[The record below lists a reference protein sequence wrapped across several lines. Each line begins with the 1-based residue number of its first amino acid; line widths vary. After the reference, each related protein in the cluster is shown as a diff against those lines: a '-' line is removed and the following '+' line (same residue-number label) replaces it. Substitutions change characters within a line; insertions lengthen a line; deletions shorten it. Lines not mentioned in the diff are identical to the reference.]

1 MKENLKQSSDL
12 SPTKRALLA
21 LNKMQAKLDALER
34 EKNEAIAI
42 IGMGCRFPGGGDNP
56 EAFWQILR
64 DGVDTISEIPKNR
77 WNVDEFYDPD
87 PAAPGKIYCRYGGFL
102 KDVEQFDPQFFGIS
116 PREAMS
122 LDPQQRLLLEV
133 SYEALEH
140 ANQSPDRLFESR
152 TGVFVGLIST
162 DYAMSI
168 LPNPEQIDAYF
179 GTGNSYS
186 VSAGRLSYI
195 LGLTG
200 PSMTVDTSC
209 SSSLIALHLAC
220 HSLRRRECD
229 MSLVCGANLILAP
242 ILSITFSK
250 AGMLAPDGRCKTFD
264 ASANGYV
271 RGEGCGV
278 VILKRLSDAAANR
291 DNILAVIRGTAV
303 NQDGPSGGL
312 TVPNGPSQEK
322 VIREAL
328 QNSRVEPSQVSY
340 IEAHGTGTSLGDPIE
355 IGALAA
361 VFGKDRTQEYPL
373 IVGSVKT
380 NVGHLESAAGMASLI
395 KVLLSLQHEEIP
407 PHLHFKKP
415 NPHISWDRIA
425 IKVPTERMSWPVG
438 EKPRIAG
445 ISSFGVSGTN
455 AHVLVE
461 EGSGVPL
468 TPHPSPLTPH
478 LLCLSARTEKALGE
492 LAGRYEKWLSEH
504 PKADMGDVCFSANTG
519 RSHFNRRV
527 CVTAETGE
535 QAKEKLSAFRTG
547 HETSGILKGQSAG
560 PPRIVFLFTGQG
572 AQYIGMGR
580 ELYETQP
587 LFRTTL
593 DRCNEILR
601 DYLEKPLLEVIYSD
615 ANVPGELLLNET
627 AYTQP
632 ALFALEYA
640 LAALWQ
646 SWGVKPHAV
655 MGHSVGEYAAAC
667 IAGVF
672 GLEDG
677 LKLIAER
684 GRLMQSLPRN
694 GEMLSVQADEER
706 VISAIAGY
714 ENDVSIAASNGPR
727 SFVISGKSDTIRH
740 ISDSLKNEGVKVKK
754 LEVSHAFHSPLM
766 EPMLADFATTLNS
779 VSFHSPRIAIVSN
792 LTGDFAASDM
802 TSPEYW
808 LKHVRH
814 PVRFFNSMDSL
825 YRKRYQ
831 IFLEIGP
838 KPVLLGMGRL
848 CLPKDAGVWLPGLR
862 PNRPDWQQ
870 LLESLAEL
878 YVRGVDVDWLG
889 FDKDCPRAKVH
900 LPTYPFQRQRYWI
913 ESVFLKEVRGQ
924 GSVGAKNFSPEP
936 RTLSEA
942 EGNPE
947 PLIGTRLNLPF
958 SQEIRFESRISC
970 DSPPHLK
977 DHRIFGT
984 VVMPAASHISL
995 VLSGVRQAL
1004 HTDACVIEE
1013 LLFSRAIA
1021 LSEDEIR
1028 TLQLIFTPCDTDAF
1042 SFQIVSIRDGEAQNH
1057 ADSWVLHSSGKVRL
1071 LSEAMPL
1078 YENHAEYLKA
1088 RCGEALSGSEFY
1100 AYIQQSGYVWGPS
1113 FQWTETVWR
1122 NEKEALC
1129 RITKPSLLPDE
1140 VKDYQ
1145 LYPGLLDACFQLLGS
1160 FGKSKEKR
1168 GEPRTLSEAE
1178 GNPERSRREPLTY
1191 SYMPFR
1197 VEEFN
1202 FYRRPEP
1209 GERLWS
1215 HVRLEDFQTTSQ
1227 SSVIGNLSVFDD
1239 AGQVIATVRGFEF
1252 RKTSR
1257 ESLLQAMQ
1265 KNSDW
1270 FYEVVWNP
1278 KSRTPNPE
1286 RSRREPRTW
1295 LIFADQKGF
1304 GTALA
1309 ARLKAHEERCVT
1321 VFPGQGYEI
1330 FDGDRYEINPAE
1342 PKDFQRLAQECGG
1355 LFKGII
1361 LMWGLDETESSSLGL
1376 KSAICIVQAGWSE
1389 IPRLWLVTQGAQ
1401 PVREKSALLNVHQS
1415 PLWGLGQ
1422 VIALEHPDFHCVRL
1436 DLDSSGS
1443 LQDDV
1448 QALFEEIAA
1457 PDEEPQ
1463 IAWREGIRYVA
1474 RLIQSSK
1481 LKFNNF
1487 PSFRNDAS
1495 YLITGGTGAL
1505 GLKVAS
1511 QLVKNGVRYLI
1522 LMSRRWASDEA
1533 RQTIAQL
1540 EQSGATV
1547 LAVKADVSNLEE
1559 LAGVFE
1565 KIKISMPQLRGIVH
1579 AAGVLDD
1586 GVLIQQNWKRFQKV
1600 LAPKAAGAWHLHNLT
1615 SEIPLDFFVCFS
1627 SIASL
1632 LGSPA
1637 QANYAAANAFLD
1649 ALAHH
1654 RRAMGLPGLSINWG
1668 PWEQSG
1674 MSAGVSHRDQSRW
1687 KSRGVDTLPPEKG
1700 LEIFE
1705 QLLGQDIA
1713 RIGVFRVD
1721 WSEFLKQFSHDR
1733 LPLFLEAFSQS
1744 YKASD
1749 KQQEQQ
1755 SEFLRQLES
1764 LPIKSRREFLA
1775 KHIRSRIAK
1784 VLGLT
1789 SSENIESSQSLFEIG
1804 MDSLMAVELTH
1815 SLETELGR
1823 SLRSTLLFDYPTV
1836 EELSDYLTGS
1846 VLLADESATSV
1857 KEDAKDI
1864 QSEILSEIE
1873 QLSED
1878 KLEAAINDE
1887 LNVLMGKR

>member
-1 MKENLKQSSDL
+1 MKDNLKQNSDL

-21 LNKMQAKLDALER
+21 LNKMQAKVDALEQ
-34 EKNEAIAI
+34 EKNEPIAI

-56 EAFWQILR
+56 EAFWRILR
-64 DGVDTISEIPKNR
+64 DGVDTISEIPRSR
-77 WNVDEFYDPD
+77 WDVDAYYDPN

-140 ANQSPDRLFESR
+140 ANCAPDSLFESR

-162 DYAMSI
+162 DYAISI

-242 ILSITFSK
+242 MLSITFSK

-278 VILKRLSDAAANR
+278 VILKRLSDAVANH

-361 VFGKDRTQEYPL
+361 VFGKDRSSDHPL

-395 KVLLSLQHEEIP
+395 KVVLSLQHEEIP

-415 NPHISWDRIA
+415 NPHIPWDRIVV
-425 IKVPTERMSWPVG
+425 KVPTERIPWTAG
-438 EKPRIAG
+438 EKSRVAG
-445 ISSFGVSGTN
+445 ISSFGFSGTN

-461 EGSGVPL
+461 DFRLKNEELQSQVAGRRL
-468 TPHPSPLTPH
+468 H
-478 LLCLSARTEKALGE
+478 LLCLSAKTEKSLID
-492 LAGRYEKWLSEH
+492 LAGRYENWLSEN

-519 RSHFNRRV
+519 RSHFNRRL
-527 CVTAETGE
+527 CVTVETVE
-535 QAKEKLSAFRTG
+535 QVRVKLSAFKTG
-547 HETSGILKGQSAG
+547 QETSGIFEGQAAE
-560 PPRIVFLFTGQG
+560 PPRIAFLFTGQG
-572 AQYIGMGR
+572 SQYVGMGR

-587 LFRTTL
+587 IFRKTL
-593 DRCNEILR
+593 DRCDEILR
-601 DYLEKPLLEVIYSD
+601 DYLEKPLLEVVYPDDGSTGD
-615 ANVPGELLLNET
+615 LLLNET

-632 ALFALEYA
+632 ALFALEYS
-640 LAALWQ
+640 LAELWK
-646 SWGVKPHAV
+646 SWGIKPHAV
-655 MGHSVGEYAAAC
+655 MGHSVGEYVAAC
-667 IAGVF
+667 VAGVF

-684 GRLMQSLPRN
+684 GRLMQSLPRD
-694 GEMLSVQADEER
+694 GEMVSLQTSEER

-714 ENDVSIAASNGPR
+714 EKDVSIAAINGPR
-727 SFVISGKSDTIRH
+727 SIVISGKSNTIRH
-740 ISDSLKNEGVKVKK
+740 ISDMLKNEGVKVKK

-766 EPMLADFATTLNS
+766 EPMLAEFATTLNS
-779 VSFHSPRIAIVSN
+779 VSFHTPRIALVSN
-792 LTGDFAASDM
+792 LTGDFVSSEIAS
-802 TSPEYW
+802 SAYW
-808 LKHVRH
+808 LKHVRR
-814 PVRFFNSMDSL
+814 PVRFSDSMESL
-825 YRKRYQ
+825 YRKGYEV
-831 IFLEIGP
+831 FVEIGP

-862 PNRPDWQQ
+862 PNRSDWQQ

-878 YVRGVDVDWLG
+878 YVRGVEADWFG
-889 FDKDCPRAKVH
+889 FDKDYSRRRVH
-900 LPTYPFQRQRYWI
+900 LPTYPFQRKRYWI
-913 ESVFLKEVRGQ
+913 ESAF
-924 GSVGAKNFSPEP
+924 SVGKSQVASRKSQDKSAVHPF
-936 RTLSEA
+936 
-942 EGNPE
+942 
-947 PLIGTRLNLPF
+947 IGGRLNLPF
-958 SQEIRFESRISC
+958 SQEIRFESQIAY

-977 DHRIFGT
+977 DHKIFGT

-995 VLSGVRQAL
+995 VLSGVREAF

-1013 LLFSRAIA
+1013 LLFSRAIT
-1021 LSEDEIR
+1021 LSEDEVR
-1028 TLQLIFTPCDTDAF
+1028 TLQLIFTPCDSNTF
-1042 SFQIVSIRDGEAQNH
+1042 SFQIISIPDGEAKNYT
-1057 ADSWVLHSSGKVRL
+1057 DSWSLHSSGKVRVL
-1071 LSEAMPL
+1071 TSAPNPRSQAGACER
-1078 YENHAEYLKA
+1078 EEDVKA
-1088 RCGEALSGSEFY
+1088 RCAEAMSGSEFY
-1100 AYIQQSGYVWGPS
+1100 ADIKESGYVWGPS
-1113 FQWTETVWR
+1113 FQWTEKVWR

-1129 RITKPSLLPDE
+1129 RIVEPSRLPDE
-1140 VKDYQ
+1140 IKDYQ

-1160 FGKSKEKR
+1160 FGKAKADDS
-1168 GEPRTLSEAE
+1168 SEHD
-1178 GNPERSRREPLTY
+1178 Y
-1191 SYMPFR
+1191 SYLPFSIAN
-1197 VEEFN
+1197 FK
-1202 FYRRPEP
+1202 FYRCPEP
-1209 GERLWS
+1209 DERLWS
-1215 HVRLEDFQTTSQ
+1215 HVRLEDFQTPNPSI
-1227 SSVIGNLSVFDD
+1227 IGNIDVFDD
-1239 AGQVIATVRGFEF
+1239 AGQVVAEVTGFEF
-1252 RKTSR
+1252 RKTRR
-1257 ESLLQAMQ
+1257 ESLLRAIQ
-1265 KNSDW
+1265 KDSDW
-1270 FYEVVWNP
+1270 FYEVVWKP
-1278 KSRTPNPE
+1278 KARTPNPE
-1286 RSRREPRTW
+1286 PRTPNPGKW
-1295 LIFADQKGF
+1295 FIFADRKGL
-1304 GTALA
+1304 GSALA
-1309 ARLKAHEERCVT
+1309 ERLRAHGESCMT
-1321 VFPGQGYEI
+1321 VFPGQNYETS
-1330 FDGDRYEINPAE
+1330 DEEHYYINPAE
-1342 PKDFQRLAQECGG
+1342 PKDFQRLARECGG
-1355 LFKGII
+1355 IFKGIVH
-1361 LMWGLDETESSSLGL
+1361 LWSLDETESSSLGL
-1376 KSAICIVQAGWSE
+1376 KSAIYMVQAAWTE
-1389 IPRLWLVTQGAQ
+1389 VPRLWLVTRGAQ
-1401 PVREKSALLNVHQS
+1401 PAGKKSVPLNVHQS

-1436 DLDSSGS
+1436 DLDPSANS
-1443 LQDDV
+1443 DEV
-1448 QALFEEIAA
+1448 EALFEEICL

-1463 IAWREGIRYVA
+1463 IAWRESIRYVA
-1474 RLIQSSK
+1474 RLVKGSKSSVK
-1481 LKFNNF
+1481 SPASL
-1487 PSFRNDAS
+1487 RTDGS
-1495 YLITGGTGAL
+1495 YLISGGTGAL
-1505 GLKVAS
+1505 GIKVAF
-1511 QLVKNGVRYLI
+1511 QLVKNGARYLI
-1522 LMSRRWASDEA
+1522 LMSRRGASDTAREA
-1533 RQTIAQL
+1533 IAQM

-1547 LAVKADVSNLEE
+1547 LVVKADVSISKEVAEVLT
-1559 LAGVFE
+1559 
-1565 KIKISMPQLRGIVH
+1565 KIKTSMPQLRGIIH

-1586 GVLIQQNWKRFQKV
+1586 GVLIQQNWERFQKV
-1600 LAPKAAGAWHLHNLT
+1600 MAPKADGAWHLHTLT
-1615 SEIPLDFFVCFS
+1615 LDMPLDFFVCFS

-1637 QANYAAANAFLD
+1637 QANCAAANAFLD
-1649 ALAHH
+1649 ALAYH

-1674 MSAGVSHRDQSRW
+1674 MAAGVSHRDQSRW
-1687 KSRGVDTLPPEKG
+1687 KTRGVDTLPPEKG
-1700 LEIFE
+1700 LEILE
-1705 QLLGQDIA
+1705 QLIGQDIA

-1721 WSEFLKQFSHDR
+1721 WFEFLKQFSHDR

-1749 KQQEQQ
+1749 KQPEQQ
-1755 SEFLRQLES
+1755 SEFFKQLES
-1764 LPIKSRREFLA
+1764 LPVKSRREFLE

-1789 SSENIESSQSLFEIG
+1789 SSEDIEPRQSLFEIG
-1804 MDSLMAVELTH
+1804 MDSLMAVELKNA
-1815 SLETELGR
+1815 LETELGR
-1823 SLRSTLLFDYPTV
+1823 SLRSTLVFDYPTV
-1836 EELSDYLTGS
+1836 ESLSDYLTGS
-1846 VLLADESATSV
+1846 VLSADESATSV
-1857 KEDAKDI
+1857 KEDTKDI

-1878 KLEAAINDE
+1878 KLEAAIDDE
-1887 LNVLMGKR
+1887 LNALIYGRN